1 MSQQGSMYYNSSKA
15 RQLNSG
21 TPGVYGNPSISSND
35 GAAPRSGGVHGNFQ
49 QQQSVRTSTSSGNFN
64 LAESGIYSNMPPGN
78 PPQQQQNQA
87 TPTYW
92 NPAAAAVM
100 NAAAGGMITND
111 AMIDLASSA
120 GRTFIARGTA
130 RFVPGL
136 ERFMTNLRT
145 YFAVDN
151 RYVQRKMVTVLFPFF
166 KKHWRRTVC
175 LISVSLLVLVFLC
188 IFFCFPRNVTKSI
201 KSCVK

>member
-1 MSQQGSMYYNSSKA
+1 
-15 RQLNSG
+15 
-21 TPGVYGNPSISSND
+21 
-35 GAAPRSGGVHGNFQ
+35 
-49 QQQSVRTSTSSGNFN
+49 
-64 LAESGIYSNMPPGN
+64 
-78 PPQQQQNQA
+78 
-87 TPTYW
+87 
-92 NPAAAAVM
+92 M

-120 GRTFIARGTA
+120 GRTFIASGTA

-151 RYVQRKMVTVLFPFF
+151 RYVQRKMVTVLFPFL

-175 LISVSLLVLVFLC
+175 LVSVSFLDGI
-188 IFFCFPRNVTKSI
+188 IFALFYFPQCCLSYPIPIFLQYKFLRRS
-201 KSCVK
+201 